1 MEGETVLSIEQIVL
15 SPRIKSEDRLK
26 REIGGA

>member
-15 SPRIKSEDRLK
+15 SPRIKLEEQIERGN
-26 REIGGA
+26 GGA

>member
-15 SPRIKSEDRLK
+15 SPRIKLEKKLERGI
-26 REIGGA
+26 RGA